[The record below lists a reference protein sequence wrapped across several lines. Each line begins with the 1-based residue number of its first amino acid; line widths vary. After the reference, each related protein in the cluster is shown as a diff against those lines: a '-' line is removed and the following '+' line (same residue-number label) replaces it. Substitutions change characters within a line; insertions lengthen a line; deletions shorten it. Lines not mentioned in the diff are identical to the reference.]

1 MQQTV
6 LSSPFYKT
14 WTLEQ
19 PKTLSMMKIAIQ
31 ERDFESLGL
40 LTERN
45 ALALHALM
53 STANPPIV
61 YSNAQTLTALHQIWA
76 CRKEGLQLF
85 FTQDAGPNLK
95 ILFLKKDLETVKEFF
110 PTLKVADPFEIFSC
124 SEENLGPRSTP
135 FSKCDSGAYIPVFDD
150 FPSLESTPLLRI
162 QKNVSSKRLLPE
174 DLKS

>member
-19 PKTLSMMKIAIQ
+19 PKALSTMKIAIQ

-61 YSNAQTLTALHQIWA
+61 YSSAQTLTAIHQIWA
-76 CRKEGLQLF
+76 YRQEGLKIF

-95 ILFLKKDLETVKEFF
+95 ILFLKKDLEAVKGFF
-110 PTLKVADPFEIFSC
+110 PTLEVADPFQRFS
-124 SEENLGPRSTP
+124 ST
-135 FSKCDSGAYIPVFDD
+135 V
-150 FPSLESTPLLRI
+150 
-162 QKNVSSKRLLPE
+162 E
-174 DLKS
+174 DLALCS